1 MEYKNIKKN
10 IISKWEQSI
19 SDSIFLT
26 PFDLLSW
33 KKTWIDNYG
42 KDFQESFFFGDNYFA
57 PLMKNNGEVS
67 FIASKDLCDYNNI
80 LISDPDISIIQS
92 LIQEIFKD
100 SDTKKIFLESIPG
113 DSQLFGYFNNLRNEF
128 KVDIINEDVSPFLIL
143 PDSWELYLSTLRK
156 KHRHELRRKIR
167 RLEETVKFSSGDIY
181 DPDEINKNL
190 DEFIY
195 LHKISSKEKEN
206 FMNEN
211 REKFFKELILNL
223 SRENKIIYSYL
234 KVENKTVSSSLS
246 FYLSDT
252 RYLYNSGFDP
262 KYNYLSVGLLNHAFA
277 IQRSIAKRFKIFD
290 FMRGNERYKYELG
303 GIDKLIYS
311 ITISKE

>member
-1 MEYKNIKKN
+1 MEYKKIKKN
-10 IISKWEQSI
+10 ILSKWEQSI

-26 PFDLLSW
+26 PFDLISW
-33 KKTWIDNYG
+33 KKIWIDNYG
-42 KDFQESFFFGDNYFA
+42 KDFQDSFYFGDNYFA
-57 PLMKNNGEVS
+57 PLMKNKGEIS
-67 FIASKDLCDYNNI
+67 FISSKDLCDYNNI
-80 LISDPDISIIQS
+80 LISEPDISIIQS
-92 LIQEIFKD
+92 LIQDIFKD
-100 SDTKKIFLESIPG
+100 SEIKRIFLESIPG
-113 DSQLFGYFNNLRNEF
+113 DSQLFDYFNNLRNEL
-128 KVDIINEDVSPFLIL
+128 KIEIMNEDVSPFLVL
-143 PDSWELYLSTLRK
+143 PNSWEEYLSSLRK

-167 RLEETVKFSSGDIY
+167 RLEETVEFTSGDIY
-181 DPDEINKNL
+181 DSDEIYNNL

-211 REKFFKELILNL
+211 REKFFKELVLNL
-223 SRENKIIYSYL
+223 SKENKIIYSYL
-234 KVENKTVSSSLS
+234 KVENKTVSSSIS
-246 FYLSDT
+246 FYLNDT

-277 IQRSIAKRFKIFD
+277 IQRSISKRFNIFD

-311 ITISKE
+311 ITISK

>member
-1 MEYKNIKKN
+1 MEYKKIKKN
-10 IISKWEQSI
+10 ILSKWEQSI

-26 PFDLLSW
+26 PFDLISW
-33 KKTWIDNYG
+33 KKIWIDNYG
-42 KDFQESFFFGDNYFA
+42 KDFQDSFYFGDNYFA
-57 PLMKNNGEVS
+57 PLMKNKGEIS
-67 FIASKDLCDYNNI
+67 FISSKDLCDYNNI
-80 LISDPDISIIQS
+80 LISKPDISIIQS
-92 LIQEIFKD
+92 LIQDIFKD
-100 SDTKKIFLESIPG
+100 SEIKKIFLESIPG
-113 DSQLFGYFNNLRNEF
+113 DSQLFDYFNNLRNEL
-128 KVDIINEDVSPFLIL
+128 KIEIMNEDVSPFLVL
-143 PDSWELYLSTLRK
+143 PNSWEEYLSSLRK

-167 RLEETVKFSSGDIY
+167 RLEETVEFTSGDIY
-181 DPDEINKNL
+181 DSDEIYNNL

-195 LHKISSKEKEN
+195 LLKISSKEKEN

-223 SRENKIIYSYL
+223 SKENKIIYSYL
-234 KVENKTVSSSLS
+234 KVENKTVSSSIS
-246 FYLSDT
+246 FYLNDT

-277 IQRSIAKRFKIFD
+277 IQRSISKRLKIFD

-311 ITISKE
+311 ITISK

>member
-1 MEYKNIKKN
+1 LEYKKIEKN
-10 IISKWEQSI
+10 ILSKWKQSI
-19 SDSIFLT
+19 TDSIFLT
-26 PFDLLSW
+26 PFDLISW

-42 KDFQESFFFGDNYFA
+42 KDLQDSFYFGDNYFA

-67 FIASKDLCDYNNI
+67 FISSKDLCDYNNI
-80 LISDPDISIIQS
+80 LISAPDISIIQS
-92 LIQEIFKD
+92 LIKQIFKD
-100 SDTKKIFLESIPG
+100 SDTNKIFLESIPG
-113 DSQLFGYFNNLRNEF
+113 DSQLFDYFKNLRNEF
-128 KVDIINEDVSPFLIL
+128 KIEIMDEDVSPFLVL
-143 PDSWELYLSTLRK
+143 PNSWEEYLSSLRK

-167 RLEETVKFSSGDIY
+167 RLEENVKFTSGDIY
-181 DPDEINKNL
+181 DPGEIYNNL

-223 SRENKIIYSYL
+223 SKENKIIYSYL
-234 KVENKTVSSSLS
+234 QVENKTVSSSIS

-311 ITISKE
+311 ITISK

>member
-1 MEYKNIKKN
+1 MEYKKIKKN
-10 IISKWEQSI
+10 ILSKWEQSI

-26 PFDLLSW
+26 PFDLISW
-33 KKTWIDNYG
+33 KKIWIDNYG
-42 KDFQESFFFGDNYFA
+42 KDFQDSFYFGDNYFA
-57 PLMKNNGEVS
+57 PLMKNKGEIS
-67 FIASKDLCDYNNI
+67 FISSKDLCDYNNI
-80 LISDPDISIIQS
+80 LISEPDISIIQS
-92 LIQEIFKD
+92 LIQDIFKD
-100 SDTKKIFLESIPG
+100 SEIKKIFLESIPG
-113 DSQLFGYFNNLRNEF
+113 DSQLFDYFNNLRNEL
-128 KVDIINEDVSPFLIL
+128 KIEIMNEDVSPFLVL
-143 PDSWELYLSTLRK
+143 PNSWEEYLSSLRK

-167 RLEETVKFSSGDIY
+167 RLEETVEFTSGDIY
-181 DPDEINKNL
+181 DSDEIYNNL

-195 LHKISSKEKEN
+195 LLKISSKEKEN

-223 SRENKIIYSYL
+223 SKENKIIYSYL
-234 KVENKTVSSSLS
+234 KVENKTVSSSIS
-246 FYLSDT
+246 FYLNDT

-277 IQRSIAKRFKIFD
+277 IQRSISKRFNIFD

-311 ITISKE
+311 ITISK

>member
-1 MEYKNIKKN
+1 MEYKKIKKN
-10 IISKWEQSI
+10 ILSKWEQSI

-26 PFDLLSW
+26 PFDLISW
-33 KKTWIDNYG
+33 KKIWIDNYG
-42 KDFQESFFFGDNYFA
+42 KDFQDSFYFGDNYFA
-57 PLMKNNGEVS
+57 PLMKNKGEIS
-67 FIASKDLCDYNNI
+67 FISSKDLCDYNNI
-80 LISDPDISIIQS
+80 LISEPDISIIQS
-92 LIQEIFKD
+92 LIQDIFKD
-100 SDTKKIFLESIPG
+100 SEIKKIFLESIPG
-113 DSQLFGYFNNLRNEF
+113 DSQLFDYFNNLRNEL
-128 KVDIINEDVSPFLIL
+128 KIEIMNEDVSPFLVL
-143 PDSWELYLSTLRK
+143 PNSWEEYLSSLRK

-167 RLEETVKFSSGDIY
+167 RLEETVEFTSGDIY
-181 DPDEINKNL
+181 DSDEIYNNL

-223 SRENKIIYSYL
+223 SKENKIIYSYL
-234 KVENKTVSSSLS
+234 KVENKTVSSSIS
-246 FYLSDT
+246 FYLNDT

-277 IQRSIAKRFKIFD
+277 IQRSISKRFKIFD

-303 GIDKLIYS
+303 GIDKSIYS
-311 ITISKE
+311 ITISK

>member
-1 MEYKNIKKN
+1 MEYKKIKKN
-10 IISKWEQSI
+10 ILSKWEQSI

-26 PFDLLSW
+26 PFDLISW
-33 KKTWIDNYG
+33 KKIWIDNYG
-42 KDFQESFFFGDNYFA
+42 KDFQDSFYFGDNYFA
-57 PLMKNNGEVS
+57 PLMKNKGEIS
-67 FIASKDLCDYNNI
+67 FISSKDLCDYNNI
-80 LISDPDISIIQS
+80 LISEPDISIIQS
-92 LIQEIFKD
+92 LIQDIFKD
-100 SDTKKIFLESIPG
+100 SEIKKIFLESIPG
-113 DSQLFGYFNNLRNEF
+113 DSQLFDYFNNLRNEL
-128 KVDIINEDVSPFLIL
+128 KIEIMNEDVSPFLVL
-143 PDSWELYLSTLRK
+143 PNSWEEYLSSLRK

-167 RLEETVKFSSGDIY
+167 RLEETVEFTSGDIY
-181 DPDEINKNL
+181 DSDEICNNL

-195 LHKISSKEKEN
+195 LLKISSKEKEN

-223 SRENKIIYSYL
+223 SKENKIIYSYL
-234 KVENKTVSSSLS
+234 KVENKTVSSSIS
-246 FYLSDT
+246 FYLNDT

-277 IQRSIAKRFKIFD
+277 IQRSISKRFNIFD

-311 ITISKE
+311 ITISK

>member
-1 MEYKNIKKN
+1 LEYKKIKKN
-10 IISKWEQSI
+10 ILSKWEQSI

-26 PFDLLSW
+26 PFDLISW
-33 KKTWIDNYG
+33 KKIWIDNYG
-42 KDFQESFFFGDNYFA
+42 KDFQDSFYFGDNYFA
-57 PLMKNNGEVS
+57 PLMKNKGEIS
-67 FIASKDLCDYNNI
+67 FISSKDLCDYNNI
-80 LISDPDISIIQS
+80 LISEPDISIIQS
-92 LIQEIFKD
+92 LIQDIFKD
-100 SDTKKIFLESIPG
+100 SEIKKIFLESIPG
-113 DSQLFGYFNNLRNEF
+113 DSQLFDYFNNLRNEL
-128 KVDIINEDVSPFLIL
+128 KIEIMNEDVSPFLVL
-143 PDSWELYLSTLRK
+143 PNSWEEYLSSLRK

-167 RLEETVKFSSGDIY
+167 RLEETVEFTSGDIY
-181 DPDEINKNL
+181 DSDEIYNNL

-195 LHKISSKEKEN
+195 LLKISSKEKEN

-223 SRENKIIYSYL
+223 SKENKIIYSYL
-234 KVENKTVSSSLS
+234 KVENKTVSSSIS
-246 FYLSDT
+246 FYLNDT

-277 IQRSIAKRFKIFD
+277 IQRSISKRFNIFD

-311 ITISKE
+311 ITISK

>member
-10 IISKWEQSI
+10 ILSKWEQSI
-19 SDSIFLT
+19 SDSIYLT
-26 PFDLLSW
+26 PFDLISW

-42 KDFQESFFFGDNYFA
+42 KDFQDSFYFGDNYFA
-57 PLMKNNGEVS
+57 PLMKNKGEIS
-67 FIASKDLCDYNNI
+67 FISSKDLCDYNNI
-80 LISDPDISIIQS
+80 LISEPDISIIQS
-92 LIQEIFKD
+92 LIQDIFKD
-100 SDTKKIFLESIPG
+100 SEIKKIFLESIPG
-113 DSQLFGYFNNLRNEF
+113 DSQLFDYFNNLRNEL
-128 KVDIINEDVSPFLIL
+128 KIEIMNEDVSPFLVL
-143 PDSWELYLSTLRK
+143 PNSWEEYLSSLRK

-167 RLEETVKFSSGDIY
+167 RLEETVEFTSGDIY
-181 DPDEINKNL
+181 DSDEIYNNL

-195 LHKISSKEKEN
+195 LLKISSKEKEN

-223 SRENKIIYSYL
+223 SKENKIIYSYL
-234 KVENKTVSSSLS
+234 KVENKTVSSSIS
-246 FYLSDT
+246 FYLNDT

-277 IQRSIAKRFKIFD
+277 IQRSISKRFNIFD

-311 ITISKE
+311 ITISK

>member
-1 MEYKNIKKN
+1 MEYKKIKKN
-10 IISKWEQSI
+10 ILSKWEQSI

-26 PFDLLSW
+26 PFDLISW
-33 KKTWIDNYG
+33 KKIWIDNYG
-42 KDFQESFFFGDNYFA
+42 KDFQDSFYFGDNYFA
-57 PLMKNNGEVS
+57 PLMKNKGEIS
-67 FIASKDLCDYNNI
+67 FISSKDLCDYNNI
-80 LISDPDISIIQS
+80 LISEPDISIIQS
-92 LIQEIFKD
+92 LIQDIFKD
-100 SDTKKIFLESIPG
+100 SEIKKIFLESIPG
-113 DSQLFGYFNNLRNEF
+113 DSQLFEYFNNLRNEL
-128 KVDIINEDVSPFLIL
+128 KIEIMNEDVSPFLVL
-143 PDSWELYLSTLRK
+143 PNSWEEYLSSLRK

-167 RLEETVKFSSGDIY
+167 RLEETVEFTSGDIY
-181 DPDEINKNL
+181 DSDEIYNNL

-195 LHKISSKEKEN
+195 LLKISSKEKEN

-223 SRENKIIYSYL
+223 SKENKIIYSYL
-234 KVENKTVSSSLS
+234 KVENKTVSSSIS
-246 FYLSDT
+246 FYLNDT

-277 IQRSIAKRFKIFD
+277 IQRSISKRFNIFD

-311 ITISKE
+311 ITISK

>member
-1 MEYKNIKKN
+1 M
-10 IISKWEQSI
+10 
-19 SDSIFLT
+19 T
-26 PFDLLSW
+26 PFDLISW

-42 KDFQESFFFGDNYFA
+42 KDFQDSFYFGDNYFA
-57 PLMKNNGEVS
+57 PLMKNKGEIS
-67 FIASKDLCDYNNI
+67 FISSKDLCDYNNI
-80 LISDPDISIIQS
+80 LISKPDISIIQS
-92 LIQEIFKD
+92 LIQDIFKD
-100 SDTKKIFLESIPG
+100 SEIKKIFLESIPG
-113 DSQLFGYFNNLRNEF
+113 DSQLFDYFNNLRNEL
-128 KVDIINEDVSPFLIL
+128 KIEIMNEDVSPFLVL
-143 PDSWELYLSTLRK
+143 PNSWEEYLSSLRK

-167 RLEETVKFSSGDIY
+167 RLEETVEFTSGDIY
-181 DPDEINKNL
+181 DSDEIYNNL

-195 LHKISSKEKEN
+195 LLKISSKEKEN

-211 REKFFKELILNL
+211 REKFFKELVLNL
-223 SRENKIIYSYL
+223 SKENKIIYSYL
-234 KVENKTVSSSLS
+234 KVENKTVSSSIS

-277 IQRSIAKRFKIFD
+277 IQRSISKRFKIFD

-311 ITISKE
+311 ITISK

>member
-1 MEYKNIKKN
+1 
-10 IISKWEQSI
+10 
-19 SDSIFLT
+19 
-26 PFDLLSW
+26 
-33 KKTWIDNYG
+33 
-42 KDFQESFFFGDNYFA
+42 
-57 PLMKNNGEVS
+57 MKNNGEIS
-67 FIASKDLCDYNNI
+67 FISSKDLCDYNNI
-80 LISDPDISIIQS
+80 LISEPDISIIQS
-92 LIQEIFKD
+92 LIQDIFKD
-100 SDTKKIFLESIPG
+100 SEIKKIFLESIPG
-113 DSQLFGYFNNLRNEF
+113 DSQLFDYFNNLRNEL
-128 KVDIINEDVSPFLIL
+128 KIEIMNEDVSPFLVL
-143 PDSWELYLSTLRK
+143 PNSWEEYLSSLRK

-167 RLEETVKFSSGDIY
+167 RLEETVEFSSGDIY
-181 DPDEINKNL
+181 DSGEIYNNL

-223 SRENKIIYSYL
+223 SKENKIIYSYL
-234 KVENKTVSSSLS
+234 KVENKTVSSSIS
-246 FYLSDT
+246 FYLNDT

-277 IQRSIAKRFKIFD
+277 IQRSISKRFNIFD

-311 ITISKE
+311 ITISK

>member
-1 MEYKNIKKN
+1 MEYKKIKKN
-10 IISKWEQSI
+10 ILSKWEQSI

-26 PFDLLSW
+26 PFDLISW

-42 KDFQESFFFGDNYFA
+42 KDFQDSFYFGDNYFA
-57 PLMKNNGEVS
+57 PLMKNKGEIS
-67 FIASKDLCDYNNI
+67 FISSKDLCDYNNI
-80 LISDPDISIIQS
+80 LISEPDISIIQS
-92 LIQEIFKD
+92 LIQDIFKD
-100 SDTKKIFLESIPG
+100 SEIKKIFLESIPG
-113 DSQLFGYFNNLRNEF
+113 DSQLFDYFNNLRNEL
-128 KVDIINEDVSPFLIL
+128 KIEIMNEDVSPFLVL
-143 PDSWELYLSTLRK
+143 PNSWEEYLSSLRK

-167 RLEETVKFSSGDIY
+167 RLEETVEFTSGDIY
-181 DPDEINKNL
+181 DSGEIYNNL

-223 SRENKIIYSYL
+223 SKENKIIYSYL
-234 KVENKTVSSSLS
+234 KVENKTVSSSIS
-246 FYLSDT
+246 FYLNDT

-277 IQRSIAKRFKIFD
+277 IQRSISKRFKIFD

-311 ITISKE
+311 ITISK

>member
-1 MEYKNIKKN
+1 MEYKKIKKN
-10 IISKWEQSI
+10 ILSKWEQSI

-26 PFDLLSW
+26 PFDLISW
-33 KKTWIDNYG
+33 KKIWIDNYG
-42 KDFQESFFFGDNYFA
+42 KNFQDSFYFGDNYFA
-57 PLMKNNGEVS
+57 PLMKNKGEIS
-67 FIASKDLCDYNNI
+67 FISSKDLCDYNNI
-80 LISDPDISIIQS
+80 LISEPDISIIQS
-92 LIQEIFKD
+92 LIQDIFKD
-100 SDTKKIFLESIPG
+100 SEIKKIFLESIPG
-113 DSQLFGYFNNLRNEF
+113 DSQLFDYFNNLRNEL
-128 KVDIINEDVSPFLIL
+128 KIEIMNEDVSPFLVL
-143 PDSWELYLSTLRK
+143 PNSWEEYLSSLRK

-167 RLEETVKFSSGDIY
+167 RLEETVEFTSGDIY
-181 DPDEINKNL
+181 DSDEIYNNL

-195 LHKISSKEKEN
+195 LLKISSKEKEN

-223 SRENKIIYSYL
+223 SKENKIIYSYL
-234 KVENKTVSSSLS
+234 KVENKTVSSSIS
-246 FYLSDT
+246 FYLNDT

-277 IQRSIAKRFKIFD
+277 IQRSISKRFNIFD

-311 ITISKE
+311 ITISK

>member
-1 MEYKNIKKN
+1 MEYKKIKKN
-10 IISKWEQSI
+10 ILSTWEQNI

-26 PFDLLSW
+26 PFDLISW

-42 KDFQESFFFGDNYFA
+42 KDFQDSFYFGDNYFA
-57 PLMKNNGEVS
+57 PLMKNNGEIS
-67 FIASKDLCDYNNI
+67 FISSKDLCDYNNI
-80 LISDPDISIIQS
+80 LISEPDISIIQS
-92 LIQEIFKD
+92 LIQDIFKD
-100 SDTKKIFLESIPG
+100 SEIKKIFLESIPG
-113 DSQLFGYFNNLRNEF
+113 DSQLFEYFNNLRNEL
-128 KVDIINEDVSPFLIL
+128 KIEIMNEDVSPFLVL
-143 PDSWELYLSTLRK
+143 PNSWEEYLSSLRK

-167 RLEETVKFSSGDIY
+167 RLEETVEFTSGDIY
-181 DPDEINKNL
+181 DSDEIYNNL

-195 LHKISSKEKEN
+195 LLKISSKEKEN

-211 REKFFKELILNL
+211 REKFFKELVLNL
-223 SRENKIIYSYL
+223 SKENKIIYSYL
-234 KVENKTVSSSLS
+234 KVENKTVSSSIS
-246 FYLSDT
+246 FYLNDT

-277 IQRSIAKRFKIFD
+277 IQRSISKRFNIFD

-311 ITISKE
+311 ITISK

>member
-1 MEYKNIKKN
+1 MEYKKIKKN
-10 IISKWEQSI
+10 ILSKWEQSI

-26 PFDLLSW
+26 PFDLISW

-42 KDFQESFFFGDNYFA
+42 KDFQDSFYFGDNYFA
-57 PLMKNNGEVS
+57 PLMKNKGEIS
-67 FIASKDLCDYNNI
+67 FISSKDLCDYNNI
-80 LISDPDISIIQS
+80 LISEPDISIIQS
-92 LIQEIFKD
+92 LIQDIFKD
-100 SDTKKIFLESIPG
+100 SEIKKIFLESIPG
-113 DSQLFGYFNNLRNEF
+113 DSQLFDYFNNLRNEL
-128 KVDIINEDVSPFLIL
+128 KIEIMNEDVSPFLVL
-143 PDSWELYLSTLRK
+143 PNSWEEYLSSLRK

-167 RLEETVKFSSGDIY
+167 RLEETVEFTSGDIY
-181 DPDEINKNL
+181 DSDEIYNNL

-223 SRENKIIYSYL
+223 SKENKIIYSYL
-234 KVENKTVSSSLS
+234 KVENKTVSSSIS
-246 FYLSDT
+246 FYLNDT

-277 IQRSIAKRFKIFD
+277 IQRSISKRFNIFD

-311 ITISKE
+311 ITISK

>member
-1 MEYKNIKKN
+1 LEYKKIKKN
-10 IISKWEQSI
+10 ILSKWEQSI

-26 PFDLLSW
+26 PFDLISW
-33 KKTWIDNYG
+33 KKIWIDNYG
-42 KDFQESFFFGDNYFA
+42 KDFQDSFYFGDNYFA
-57 PLMKNNGEVS
+57 PLMKNKGEIS
-67 FIASKDLCDYNNI
+67 FISSKDLCDYNNI
-80 LISDPDISIIQS
+80 LISEPDISIIQS
-92 LIQEIFKD
+92 LIQDIFKD
-100 SDTKKIFLESIPG
+100 SEIKKIFLESIPG
-113 DSQLFGYFNNLRNEF
+113 DSQLFDYFNNLRNEL
-128 KVDIINEDVSPFLIL
+128 KIEIMNEDVSPFLVL
-143 PDSWELYLSTLRK
+143 PNSWEEYLSSLRK

-167 RLEETVKFSSGDIY
+167 RLEETVEFTSGDIY
-181 DPDEINKNL
+181 DSDEIYNNL

-195 LHKISSKEKEN
+195 LLKISSKEKEN

-223 SRENKIIYSYL
+223 SKENKIIYSYL
-234 KVENKTVSSSLS
+234 KVENKTVSSSIS
-246 FYLSDT
+246 FYLNDT

-277 IQRSIAKRFKIFD
+277 IQRSISKRFKIFD

-311 ITISKE
+311 ITISK

>member
-1 MEYKNIKKN
+1 LEYKKIEKN
-10 IISKWEQSI
+10 ILSKWKQSI
-19 SDSIFLT
+19 TDSIFLT
-26 PFDLLSW
+26 PFDLISW

-42 KDFQESFFFGDNYFA
+42 KDLQDSFYFGDNYFA

-67 FIASKDLCDYNNI
+67 FISSKDLCDYNNI
-80 LISDPDISIIQS
+80 LISAPDISIIQS

-100 SDTKKIFLESIPG
+100 TDTKKIFLESIPG
-113 DSQLFGYFNNLRNEF
+113 DSQLFDYFNNLRNEF
-128 KVDIINEDVSPFLIL
+128 KIEIINEDVSPFLIL
-143 PDSWELYLSTLRK
+143 PNSWEEYLSSLRK

-167 RLEETVKFSSGDIY
+167 RLEETVEFTSGDIY
-181 DPDEINKNL
+181 DSDEIYNNL

-211 REKFFKELILNL
+211 RKKFFKELILNL
-223 SRENKIIYSYL
+223 SKENKIIYSYL
-234 KVENKTVSSSLS
+234 QVENKTVSSSIS

-262 KYNYLSVGLLNHAFA
+262 KYNYLSVGLLNHVFA
-277 IQRSIAKRFKIFD
+277 IQRSISKRFKIFD

-303 GIDKLIYS
+303 AIDKLIYS
-311 ITISKE
+311 ITISK

>member
-1 MEYKNIKKN
+1 
-10 IISKWEQSI
+10 
-19 SDSIFLT
+19 
-26 PFDLLSW
+26 
-33 KKTWIDNYG
+33 
-42 KDFQESFFFGDNYFA
+42 
-57 PLMKNNGEVS
+57 MKNNGEIS
-67 FIASKDLCDYNNI
+67 FISSKDLCDYNNI
-80 LISDPDISIIQS
+80 LISEPDISIIQS
-92 LIQEIFKD
+92 LIQDIFKD
-100 SDTKKIFLESIPG
+100 SEIKRIFLESIPG
-113 DSQLFGYFNNLRNEF
+113 DSQLFDYFNNLRNEL
-128 KVDIINEDVSPFLIL
+128 KIEIMNEDVSPFLVL
-143 PDSWELYLSTLRK
+143 PNSWEEYLSSLRK

-167 RLEETVKFSSGDIY
+167 RLEETVEFTSGDIY
-181 DPDEINKNL
+181 DSDEIYNNL

-195 LHKISSKEKEN
+195 LLKISSKEKEN

-223 SRENKIIYSYL
+223 SKENKIIYSYL
-234 KVENKTVSSSLS
+234 KVENKTVSSSIS

-277 IQRSIAKRFKIFD
+277 IQRSISKRFKIFD

-311 ITISKE
+311 ITISK

>member
-10 IISKWEQSI
+10 IISKWKQSI

-26 PFDLLSW
+26 PFDLISW

-57 PLMKNNGEVS
+57 PLMKNHGEVS
-67 FIASKDLCDYNNI
+67 FIANKDLCDYNNI
-80 LISDPDISIIQS
+80 LISDPDKSIIQF
-92 LIQEIFKD
+92 LVEEIFKD
-100 SDTKKIFLESIPG
+100 SDTKFFFLESIPG
-113 DSQLFGYFNNLRNEF
+113 DSPLFEYVNNLSNEF
-128 KVDIINEDVSPFLIL
+128 KVEIIDEDVAPFVVL
-143 PDSWELYLSTLRK
+143 PSSWGEYLSSLRK

-206 FMNEN
+206 FMNKN
-211 REKFFKELILNL
+211 REKFFKELIVNL
-223 SRENKIIYSYL
+223 SNENKIIYSYL
-234 KVENKTVSSSLS
+234 KIENKTVSSSIS
-246 FYLSDT
+246 FYLRDT

-277 IQRSIAKRFKIFD
+277 IKRSISKRLKIFD

-303 GIDKLIYS
+303 AIDKLIYS
-311 ITISKE
+311 ITISK

>member
-1 MEYKNIKKN
+1 MEYKKIKKN
-10 IISKWEQSI
+10 ILSTWEQNI

-26 PFDLLSW
+26 PFDLISW

-42 KDFQESFFFGDNYFA
+42 KDFQDSFYFGDNYFA
-57 PLMKNNGEVS
+57 PLMKNKGEIS
-67 FIASKDLCDYNNI
+67 FISSKDLCDYNNI
-80 LISDPDISIIQS
+80 LISEPDISIIQS
-92 LIQEIFKD
+92 LIQDIFKD
-100 SDTKKIFLESIPG
+100 SEIKKIFLESIPG
-113 DSQLFGYFNNLRNEF
+113 DSQLFEYFNNLRNEL
-128 KVDIINEDVSPFLIL
+128 KIEIMNEDVSPFLVL
-143 PDSWELYLSTLRK
+143 PNSWEEYLSSLRK

-167 RLEETVKFSSGDIY
+167 RLEETVEFTSGDIY
-181 DPDEINKNL
+181 DSDEIYNNL

-195 LHKISSKEKEN
+195 LLKISSKEKEN

-223 SRENKIIYSYL
+223 SKENKIIYSYL
-234 KVENKTVSSSLS
+234 KVENKTVSSSIS

-277 IQRSIAKRFKIFD
+277 IQRSISKRFNIFD

-311 ITISKE
+311 ITISK

>member
-1 MEYKNIKKN
+1 MEYKKIKKN
-10 IISKWEQSI
+10 ILSKWEQSI

-26 PFDLLSW
+26 PFDLISW

-42 KDFQESFFFGDNYFA
+42 KDFQDSFYFGDNYFA
-57 PLMKNNGEVS
+57 PLMKNKGEIS
-67 FIASKDLCDYNNI
+67 FISSKDLCDYNNI
-80 LISDPDISIIQS
+80 LISEPDISIIQS
-92 LIQEIFKD
+92 LIQDIFKD
-100 SDTKKIFLESIPG
+100 SEIKKIFLESIPG
-113 DSQLFGYFNNLRNEF
+113 DSQLFDYFNNLRNEL
-128 KVDIINEDVSPFLIL
+128 KIEIMNEDVSPFLVL
-143 PDSWELYLSTLRK
+143 PNSWEEYLSSLRK

-167 RLEETVKFSSGDIY
+167 RLEETVEFTSGDIY
-181 DPDEINKNL
+181 DSDEIYNNL

-195 LHKISSKEKEN
+195 LLKISSKEKEN

-223 SRENKIIYSYL
+223 SKENKIIYSYL
-234 KVENKTVSSSLS
+234 KVENKTVSSSIS
-246 FYLSDT
+246 FYLNDT

-277 IQRSIAKRFKIFD
+277 IQRSISKRFNIFD

-311 ITISKE
+311 ITISK

>member
-1 MEYKNIKKN
+1 MEYKKIEKN
-10 IISKWEQSI
+10 ILSKWKQSI
-19 SDSIFLT
+19 TDSIFLT
-26 PFDLLSW
+26 PFDLISW

-42 KDFQESFFFGDNYFA
+42 KDLQDSFYFGDNYFA

-67 FIASKDLCDYNNI
+67 FISSKDLCDYNNI
-80 LISDPDISIIQS
+80 LISAPDISIIQS
-92 LIQEIFKD
+92 LIKQIFKD
-100 SDTKKIFLESIPG
+100 SDTNKIFLESIPG
-113 DSQLFGYFNNLRNEF
+113 DSQLFDYFKNLRNEF
-128 KVDIINEDVSPFLIL
+128 KIEIMDEDVSPFLVL
-143 PDSWELYLSTLRK
+143 PNSWEEYLSSLRK

-167 RLEETVKFSSGDIY
+167 RLEENVKFTSGDIY
-181 DPDEINKNL
+181 DPGEIYNNL

-223 SRENKIIYSYL
+223 SKENKIIYSYL
-234 KVENKTVSSSLS
+234 QVENKTVSSSIS

-311 ITISKE
+311 ITISK